1 MQLQLLGQLAA
12 RPGNSATLAQ
22 LAWGLGRGL
31 GEHLLQL
38 QLWALQVG
46 SGRLAVCS
54 L

>member
-1 MQLQLLGQLAA
+1 MPLQLLGRLTAD
-12 RPGNSATLAQ
+12 PGTSATLAQ

-46 SGRLAVCS
+46 WGCFA
-54 L
+54 